1 MKTLLV
7 VPTERE
13 ANALGARKA
22 FVSGAGPA
30 AYDTVR
36 ARLAESCPGLVL
48 VAGVCGGLDPSIG
61 AGGVIVARHV
71 IAPGCDV
78 IEPDRFLL
86 DDIRKA
92 LHEHTSKF
100 VYSRLLT
107 VDAPLAT
114 RDQKRD
120 AWNEHGAGGVD
131 METYHIAR
139 AAREA
144 GVRWL
149 AVRAVVDIASQ
160 ALPASLADWDAE
172 TGDSASLRRA
182 VRRPWEWPAYARL
195 ARQFPLAIRSLRATV
210 PLVIR
215 AANAAKSVE
224 TLSMVEVAPK

>member
-13 ANALGARKA
+13 ADALGARKA
-22 FVSGAGPA
+22 FVSGAGA
-30 AYDTVR
+30 GAYDTVR
-36 ARLAESCPGLVL
+36 ARLAESTPGLVL

-86 DDIRKA
+86 EEVRKA
-92 LHEHTSKF
+92 LHEHASRF
-100 VYSRLLT
+100 VYSRMLT
-107 VDAPLAT
+107 VDHPVAS
-114 RDQKRD
+114 RDEKRD
-120 AWNEHGAGGVD
+120 VWNEHGAGGVD
-131 METYHIAR
+131 METYYVAR

-149 AVRAVVDIASQ
+149 AVRAVVDTASQ
-160 ALPASLADWDAE
+160 SLPASLAEWDVEA
-172 TGDSASLRRA
+172 GDMATLRA
-182 VRRPWEWPAYARL
+182 AALRPWQWPRYARL
-195 ARQFPLAIRSLRATV
+195 ARQFPLAIRGLRDTI

-215 AANAAKSVE
+215 AAQAAKSVE
-224 TLSMVEVAPK
+224 TLSMVEVAPQ